1 MFPFWL
7 FKEGHPSVYHD
18 DDDPLL
24 EGLSVDDVMREMK
37 ESETPESGQK
47 KDPLEW
53 EILPGSPLKKV
64 KSSLLGHPLGD
75 SAQKGERLSILWA
88 LPVLSSD
95 AISSVAYGVEEILLV
110 LVMVPP
116 ALAFNALLG
125 VVGVLI
131 ALTMI
136 LVFCYRQTI
145 DTYPE
150 GGGAYSVARDNFGRI
165 PSLVAGGALMVGYI
179 LTVAV
184 SAASGSAAIISV
196 FPQIDY
202 LALPVTLFFIVLM
215 TIGNLRGVRESSKL
229 FGLPTYLFI
238 ASMLVMIVT
247 GLVKNALG
255 LVPVGSDPVTG
266 QPLQDMTVFLFLR
279 AFASGCSSLTGVEAV
294 SNAVPNF
301 QEPAQRNA
309 KRTLVLMGLIIAVI
323 VGGSA
328 LLVRLFQITP
338 AENGTTVL
346 SQVAAAVFGQG
357 NVMFYVIQ
365 ATTALILFMAANTAY
380 NGLPSLM
387 SLMSSHGY
395 LPHYFAKKGSR
406 LVYGSGIVFITICAC
421 LLEVIFRADTHKLIP
436 LYAVG
441 VFLSF
446 TIAQAG
452 MLRHWFKK
460 KEGPWRHRALIN
472 GVGCLITG
480 VVTIVVGV
488 TKFVEGAWIS
498 MVLIVLLTLLML
510 SISRHYARVRSDM
523 TITAEQFRAHV
534 RPDSA
539 TTKIILPIKTVNR
552 AFLKCLNYALG
563 MGGAIEVFHVSTDIR
578 RTAALKAKYR
588 RLGLNIPLVVEY
600 TDYRNVNEVLLH
612 HVDQEH
618 QLLEEGQSLTVI
630 IPQLIVR
637 HWWQNI
643 LHNQTSLS
651 LELSLL
657 GRRNVAVVMIPFI
670 PRPLRGRESRKVT
683 ARVRAGSA
691 S

>member
-1 MFPFWL
+1 
-7 FKEGHPSVYHD
+7 
-18 DDDPLL
+18 
-24 EGLSVDDVMREMK
+24 
-37 ESETPESGQK
+37 
-47 KDPLEW
+47 
-53 EILPGSPLKKV
+53 
-64 KSSLLGHPLGD
+64 
-75 SAQKGERLSILWA
+75 
-88 LPVLSSD
+88 
-95 AISSVAYGVEEILLV
+95 
-110 LVMVPP
+110 MVPP
-116 ALAFNALLG
+116 TLAFNTLLG

-150 GGGAYSVARDNFGRI
+150 GGGAYSVARDNFGRV
-165 PSLVAGGALMVGYI
+165 PSLVAGGALIVGYI

-196 FPQIDY
+196 FPQIAY
-202 LALPVTLFFIVLM
+202 LALPMTLFFIILM
-215 TIGNLRGVRESSKL
+215 TVGNLRGTREASKL

-247 GLVKNALG
+247 GLVKSALG
-255 LVPVGSDPVTG
+255 LIPAGAGAVMA
-266 QPLQDMTVFLFLR
+266 QPAQDMTMFLFLR

-301 QEPAQRNA
+301 KDPAQRNA

-323 VGGSA
+323 VGGCA
-328 LLVRLFQITP
+328 VLVSLFHTMP
-338 AENGTTVL
+338 ADNGTTVL
-346 SQVAAAVFGQG
+346 SQVAATAFGQG
-357 NVMFYVIQ
+357 NAMFYVIQ

-421 LLEVIFRADTHKLIP
+421 LLEVVFQADTHKLIP

-452 MLRHWFKK
+452 MLRHWLKK
-460 KEGPWRHRALIN
+460 KEGSWRHRALIN

-498 MVLIVLLTLLML
+498 LVLIILLTLLML

-523 TITAEQFRAHV
+523 KITAGQFRAHL
-534 RPDSA
+534 RPDCA
-539 TTKIILPIKTVNR
+539 TKIILPVKTVNR

-563 MGGAIEVFHVSTDIR
+563 MHGTIEVFHVSTDVR
-578 RTAALKAKYR
+578 RAAALKAKYN
-588 RLGLNIPLVVEY
+588 RLGLDIPLTVEY

-618 QLLEEGQSLTVI
+618 QSLQEGQSLTVV

-637 HWWQNI
+637 HWWQNV
-643 LHNQTSLS
+643 LHNQTSLA

-670 PRPLRGRESRKVT
+670 PRPLRGRESRKVK
-683 ARVRAGSA
+683 ARVRAETS